1 MAASIANDGHLI
13 NTAFNIAEALRKLR
27 ASPVPVV
34 AFVDFQLP
42 DGTSLDVL
50 STVEQEGETLRR
62 HSYVMLTASP
72 LDADRRALA
81 DRLGVATLMI
91 PCLLGDVTWEI
102 TKKARGLQDMEAAD
116 QAEKDAHESPAGNEV
131 AQR

>member
-1 MAASIANDGHLI
+1 
-13 NTAFNIAEALRKLR
+13 LRKLR

-34 AFVDFQLP
+34 AFVDFELP

-50 STVEQEGETLRR
+50 STIEKEGETLRR
-62 HSYVMLTASP
+62 HRYVMLTAVP

-102 TKKARGLQDMEAAD
+102 TKQARGLQDMEAAD
-116 QAEKDAHESPAGNEV
+116 KAEKDAHESPAGIEV